1 MSNLSG
7 KPLRILKK
15 DTEQYRGRNALSMNI
30 EAIKTVAE
38 AIRTTLGPK
47 GLNKMIVD
55 SMKEVTIT
63 GDGAKI
69 LEELNIENPAA
80 KMVVDLSKT
89 IRKKVGD
96 GTSSAVI
103 FLGELMNRTNE
114 MLAVNI
120 SPTLIY
126 EGFISAHKEVKKLL
140 KLLSTK
146 IDRNNKE
153 ILKNI
158 AETALKTKNLIGTT
172 SHFAEIVVD
181 CVLNISQMRGD
192 SPYIDLERRR
202 RFD

>member
-69 LEELNIENPAA
+69 LEEQTVGCMYAVRI
-80 KMVVDLSKT
+80 KYSGDIQKLSF
-89 IRKKVGD
+89 D
-96 GTSSAVI
+96 M
-103 FLGELMNRTNE
+103 GESE
-114 MLAVNI
+114 
-120 SPTLIY
+120 TLY
-126 EGFISAHKEVKKLL
+126 
-140 KLLSTK
+140 
-146 IDRNNKE
+146 
-153 ILKNI
+153 
-158 AETALKTKNLIGTT
+158 
-172 SHFAEIVVD
+172 
-181 CVLNISQMRGD
+181 
-192 SPYIDLERRR
+192 
-202 RFD
+202 FDFP